1 MIGLFGLILWAGY
14 GVGSYGWVLLA
25 GFDVPAASWF
35 SPVHTFDWS
44 SDPGFVPKGKVF
56 PGQKPGS
63 GSGNTTSTAAA
74 SAGASAAQAGTAAKA
89 AQLLQQVFNV
99 AAGAA

>member
-14 GVGSYGWVLLA
+14 GVGSYGWVMLA
-25 GFDVPAASWF
+25 GFDIPAASWF
-35 SPVHTFDWS
+35 SPVRTFDWS
-44 SDPGFVPKGKVF
+44 ENPGFVPKGKVF

-74 SAGASAAQAGTAAKA
+74 SAGGSAAQAGTAAQA
-89 AQLLQQVFNV
+89 AAVLKSVFGIV
-99 AAGAA
+99 AGA